1 MSDLMFLKTE
11 DGIALIAA
19 ILMIV
24 VFGFIGVAVVSLVG
38 TQGSS
43 AMNEVKSDQAF
54 FIAAGG
60 MQMARYRFETGTPC
74 AGLTNAVPTALGA
87 GSFTTIGTF
96 YNPVSTLVDQ
106 PGGISSSTA
115 TIPVDSIAGYAPH
128 GRIRID
134 AESIDYAGTSTDPLV
149 CGAPACFTGAER
161 GAAGTVAAAHANNA
175 PVTQN
180 QCLVR
185 SIGTV
190 GGPFGN
196 SQRVIEVGLVNN
208 GPTVQTGENTIS
220 GHPSD
225 TVTLDIP
232 LPTPVDPARAFLLFN
247 TRHNHNEPTG
257 AMLRGQILDANTL
270 RFQQRTNASRPIT
283 IRWYVV
289 EYPSGV
295 NVQRGAVNQ
304 VDSIPGGQVQ
314 TNVTLPTPVA
324 SLNQAFV
331 TWSKTPDPDHVT
343 WDDNDPILGELI
355 NTTTLQFRATAPAD
369 ATHTIWWQVI
379 EFTNPADIFVQKGT
393 IGPTAMNQG
402 GPTTQTVTATL
413 PIAVDV
419 SKTFVLVG
427 YRTSGGSDDDVGAR
441 MLRAQLTGPTTIT
454 IDRAT
459 RRNSRIEEIT
469 WQAIE
474 LRDGSTV
481 QHGSEIF
488 PNSDP
493 QEIVNLATPVD
504 MTRSVSFASVQPAAG
519 QSMGRSPYAPNNNS
533 DSDYVG
539 VGSVTMALSPA
550 GDQITM
556 DRSNT
561 NSSADIGW
569 FVVEFGSGGGGQP
582 RIDWIERFQ

>member
-1 MSDLMFLKTE
+1 MSHFLIIETE
-11 DGIALIAA
+11 RGIALIAA
-19 ILMIV
+19 VFLIV
-24 VFGFIGVAVVSLVG
+24 VFGFLGVSVVSLVG
-38 TQGSS
+38 TQGFS
-43 AMNEVKSDQAF
+43 AMNEVRSDQAF

-60 MQMARYRFETGTPC
+60 MQMARYQFETGTPC

-87 GSFTTIGTF
+87 GSFTTVGTA

-106 PGGISSSTA
+106 AGGINSSAA
-115 TIPVDSIAGYAPH
+115 TIPVDAIAGYAPH

-134 AESIDYAGTSTDPLV
+134 AESIDYTGTSTDALV

-161 GAAGTVAAAHANNA
+161 GADGTTAAAHANNA
-175 PVTQN
+175 QVTQN
-180 QCLVR
+180 QCLIR

-190 GGPFGN
+190 GGPLGN
-196 SQRVIEVGLVNN
+196 SQRVIEVGLSNS
-208 GPTVQTGENTIS
+208 GPSVQTGENTIS

-232 LPTPVDPARAFLLFN
+232 LPTPVDPTRAFLLFN

-257 AMLRGQILDANTL
+257 AMLRGQILDANTI

-289 EYPSGV
+289 AYPSGV
-295 NVQRGAVNQ
+295 NVQRGSIIQSNAV
-304 VDSIPGGQVQ
+304 V
-314 TNVTLPTPVA
+314 NVGAAQGFAGVS
-324 SLNQAFV
+324 SLSQAFV

-343 WDDNDPILGELI
+343 WDNNDPILGELTSST
-355 NTTTLQFRATAPAD
+355 NLQFRATDAD
-369 ATHTIWWQVI
+369 NTHTIWWQVI

-427 YRTSGGSDDDVGAR
+427 YRTSRGQDEDDIVGAR

-459 RRNSRIEEIT
+459 RRTARIEEIT

-474 LRDGSTV
+474 LRDGSNV
-481 QHGSEIF
+481 QHGSETF

-493 QEIVNLATPVD
+493 LETVNLATPVD
-504 MTRSVSFASVQPAAG
+504 VTRSVAFASVQPAAG
-519 QSMGRSPYAPNNNS
+519 QSMGRSPYAPNNGS

-556 DRSNT
+556 QRSNT
-561 NSSADIGW
+561 NSSADLGW